1 MNKMVA
7 TYHDKVRKIA
17 YNTFEITCYMFPLE
31 ECEIHEEEDL
41 PEHSKATF
49 VSFDGAARGGILIK
63 VSPDLLNAIA
73 ANMLGVD
80 EASDELKEGALNEI
94 ANIICGNTVPL
105 FAKNEEICVIGQ
117 PQIVDT
123 ARNSGSEYETM
134 QTESTFLYLDEGIA
148 EITIHYSNN
157 GKV

>member
-1 MNKMVA
+1 MVA
-7 TYHDKVRKIA
+7 TYHDKIREIA
-17 YNTFEITCYMFPLE
+17 YNTFEIACYMFPLE
-31 ECEIHEEEDL
+31 ECEINEEEGL
-41 PEHSKATF
+41 PEDSKTTF
-49 VSFDGAARGGILIK
+49 VTFDGAAKGGILIK

-80 EASDELKEGALNEI
+80 EASDELKEGALKEM

-117 PQIVDT
+117 PQIIKTD
-123 ARNSGSEYETM
+123 RNPDIVYDAM